1 MINRNDYFLKLARP
15 LSAKLRT
22 CVVVV
27 VFFACALFCNER
39 ESEQESENVFYQT
52 RHLHSGSIELILF
65 PTAAHDCVPF
75 SVSILSPFGFS
86 EAVSLWSSSARQK
99 KSKLCLVMP

>member
-1 MINRNDYFLKLARP
+1 MLLLLLF
-15 LSAKLRT
+15 
-22 CVVVV
+22 
-27 VFFACALFCNER
+27 FFACALFCNER
-39 ESEQESENVFYQT
+39 ESEQESENVFYQM
-52 RHLHSGSIELILF
+52 RHLYSGSIELILF

-99 KSKLCLVMP
+99 KVNCAL